1 MLNGRTGQRTAKPL
15 QYVLAYT
22 VLWSVCAA
30 VIWAVFR
37 VNGKSFLW
45 ITDGVPQHF
54 ISFNYLCEYLEDL
67 IINHQFRG
75 FFNYSIGQG
84 MDIVQTLG
92 CYDFT
97 DPVSA
102 FAALFFPLGRLQ
114 RYTLMIF
121 LKLYLTGISFLV
133 FCFSTDR
140 KNMPAVLA
148 GALAYTFSGAVL
160 FTVAR
165 HPNYVNWAYFF
176 PLILSGTEWYA
187 RQGKRAPLVLFV
199 ALNVI
204 TNYYTFYIN
213 TVLVGIYLV
222 TGCICRAAGRKTAS
236 AFRKEFGVL
245 LRIVLVY
252 AVGVA
257 LSAVLLLPSIYA
269 FLNNYRVG
277 FASGY
282 TESLLHYEWRYYFKL
297 PESLFAMNYT
307 AGYHTELG
315 LNTVCFFPAVL
326 LFLRKR
332 EHAGLKALLLIS
344 LLMLCLP
351 LAGRVMNG
359 LGYASN
365 RWSYAVPF
373 YAAVI
378 LTELFDALPDMTQ
391 KEKKLC
397 FAAFAGYYAIC
408 VITFVRH
415 SDLVTK
421 RLLLPGMGILLGVTV
436 LVWCLLHT
444 DLAGRRVGFLLL
456 GAVLVSGMLQSYA
469 MFSLAAGGY
478 VYEYLDRAE
487 AAAVY
492 QDYSSVAVKS
502 IHDDGFFRTEEE
514 DQEIINQENY
524 DGYHGINGTS
534 FYWSMYPACIFEY
547 YRDLGLSSVS
557 QNCRPAGLSGRTGL
571 LELAAVKYY
580 TKPSSDSGAVPY
592 GYREIAT
599 GDPAYQVYENPSALP
614 IAYTFSS
621 YLTEDEYDKLDGIE
635 KEQALLQA
643 AVLPQEPDS
652 ADIEHA
658 KPPQKAQT
666 LEYEITETDGVR
678 LDGDRLSADR
688 EGKIMLTVKSVPED
702 CELYLY
708 LRGFRLETIRE
719 ASLSMDG
726 DYRVK
731 VDVSRKADQT
741 SVTKS
746 AWISN
751 RDYKWSVLRDDV
763 AFNLGCGPSGG
774 NTIRMT
780 FRKNAV
786 FTFDAIEVVAVPMSA
801 YSEYVQ
807 ALREHVLEEI
817 EVGADHVAGT
827 IAVPETR
834 ILQFSVPYS
843 SGWNAYLDGEK
854 TELLRSDVMYLSV
867 IVPEGEHRVELY
879 YETPGMKTGL
889 VVSAVTLVFWIGC
902 TFIASRRK
910 GKRI

>member
-1 MLNGRTGQRTAKPL
+1 MLNERTGQGTAKPL
-15 QYVLAYT
+15 QYVFAYT

-30 VIWAVFR
+30 IIWVVFR

-67 IINHQFRG
+67 ILHRQFRG

-97 DPVSA
+97 DPLSA
-102 FAALFFPLGRLQ
+102 FAALFFSLGRLQ

-133 FCFSTDR
+133 FCFSTER
-140 KNMPAVLA
+140 KKMTAVLA
-148 GALAYTFSGAVL
+148 GAVAYTFSGAIL

-176 PLILSGTEWYA
+176 PLILSGAEWYA
-187 RQGKRAPLVLFV
+187 QQCKRAPLVLFV

-213 TVLVGIYLV
+213 TVLVGIYLL
-222 TGCICRAAGRKTAS
+222 TGCICRSFSRKTAS
-236 AFRKEFGVL
+236 AFRQEFGVL
-245 LRIVLVY
+245 LRTILVY
-252 AVGVA
+252 AIGVA

-315 LNTVCFFPAVL
+315 LNAVCFFPAVL
-326 LFLRKR
+326 LFLRKGER
-332 EHAGLKALLLIS
+332 TELKSLLLIS

-365 RWSYAVPF
+365 RWSYVVPF

-378 LTELFDALPDMTQ
+378 LTELFDALPDMTR
-391 KEKKLC
+391 KEKRLC
-397 FAAFAGYYAIC
+397 LAVFAGYFAVC
-408 VITFVRH
+408 AVTFMCH
-415 SDLVTK
+415 SDLNTK
-421 RLLLPGMGILLGVTV
+421 RLLLPELGILLGVTV
-436 LVWCLLHT
+436 LVWCFLHT
-444 DLAGRRVGFLLL
+444 GLAGRRVGFLLL

-487 AAAVY
+487 AAVVY
-492 QDYSSVAVKS
+492 QDYSSVAVKR
-502 IHDDGFFRTEEE
+502 IEDGFFRTEEE
-514 DQEIINQENY
+514 DQEIINRENY
-524 DGYHGINGTS
+524 DGYHNINGTS

-571 LELAAVKYY
+571 LELAGVKYY
-580 TKPSSDSGAVPY
+580 TKPSSDSGRVPY
-592 GYREIAT
+592 GYREIVT
-599 GDPAYQVYENPSALP
+599 GDPAYQVYENPCALP
-614 IAYTFSS
+614 IAYTYSS
-621 YLTEDEYDKLDGIE
+621 YLTEDEYDELDGIE

-643 AVLPQEPDS
+643 AVLPKEPDS

-658 KPPQKAQT
+658 KPAQIAQT
-666 LEYEITETDGVR
+666 LEYEITETEGVWIEDGR
-678 LDGDRLSADR
+678 LTADR
-688 EGKIMLTVKSVPED
+688 EGNIRLTVEDVPKD

-708 LRGFRLETIRE
+708 LRGFQLETIKE

-731 VDVSRKADQT
+731 VDVSRKADRT

-763 AFNLGCGPSGG
+763 AFNLGCGSSGE

-786 FTFDAIEVVAVPMSA
+786 FTFDAIEVIAVPMSA
-801 YSEYVQ
+801 YAEYAQV
-807 ALREHVLEEI
+807 LREYVLEEI
-817 EVGADHVAGT
+817 EVGTDRVAGT

-843 SGWNAYLDGEK
+843 SGWTAYLDGEK

-889 VVSAVTLVFWIGC
+889 VVSTVTMVLWLGC
-902 TFIASRRK
+902 AFIASRRK